1 MHLQVA
7 KMVNCMLHIFL
18 PRLKKSTEK
27 SEQFHIAA
35 CEWSEVSE
43 IEDEDGAILGGIIKA
58 GL

>member
-1 MHLQVA
+1 
-7 KMVNCMLHIFL
+7 MVNCMLHIFL